1 MARGGGWKGPSGT
14 LSTAWPSPRTPPPP
28 SNFPILPPL
37 NPLPRPP
44 FPGLGNAEVNPLR
57 PVYPPLPCDED
68 VLVEEGVS
76 YRSSAR
82 RFAAADQIVVFF
94 SHKSPRAPFSCH
106 KLQLWIYSLFDKTRL
121 KDRDFIRQIKS
132 LTSNNERT
140 DGQSNLLSKLCCD
153 KLRSASSQYTFC
165 TRVI

>member
-1 MARGGGWKGPSGT
+1 MGQQRRALDLGRDGERGRLERPIRDTFNGLT
-14 LSTAWPSPRTPPPP
+14 LPSPPLLHPLISP
-28 SNFPILPPL
+28 SSPL

-44 FPGLGNAEVNPLR
+44 FPALGNAEVNPLR

-106 KLQLWIYSLFDKTRL
+106 KLQLWIYSLL
-121 KDRDFIRQIKS
+121 
-132 LTSNNERT
+132 
-140 DGQSNLLSKLCCD
+140 
-153 KLRSASSQYTFC
+153 
-165 TRVI
+165 